1 MDTTVTDLTITNN
14 VSTPQLTGFDYNKK
28 IAMLTPDEKK
38 EYAII
43 SQSLD
48 CHNNGSLQQYGSEVS
63 TIIARNGSVLLDT
76 VKSSNNI
83 EIVKYINDLVVELD
97 GFDADIVN
105 YADSD
110 KSVFK
115 KFLYS
120 LPGFKKLKKTLN
132 SVLTQYV
139 SVAENVDKIAQ
150 KISSAKMVALRDNN
164 TIQQIFEN
172 NQQYIQEIRKYIIAA
187 KLKDEEMDQEIMK
200 MNAEGADP
208 IELQQVTNYHNR
220 LKKRITDMQTTEY
233 VFYQNLF
240 QLAALQENNN
250 AIAEK
255 ADNIITHVIPLW
267 KNQLPTAI
275 ILKNQKT
282 NIEATN
288 LISETTNK
296 MLQKTAKDLKMCS
309 IDIAKA
315 SEESIIDIKTLQS
328 TTQDLIDTVN
338 EVKAIHNNANKERL
352 KVEETL
358 NRLSQNIEDTVI
370 GLDRR
375 LENNEVI

>member
-1 MDTTVTDLTITNN
+1 M
-14 VSTPQLTGFDYNKK
+14 
-28 IAMLTPDEKK
+28 
-38 EYAII
+38 
-43 SQSLD
+43 
-48 CHNNGSLQQYGSEVS
+48 
-63 TIIARNGSVLLDT
+63 
-76 VKSSNNI
+76 
-83 EIVKYINDLVVELD
+83 VVELD

-358 NRLSQNIEDTVI
+358 NRLSKNIEDTVI

-375 LENNEVI
+375 LENKEVI